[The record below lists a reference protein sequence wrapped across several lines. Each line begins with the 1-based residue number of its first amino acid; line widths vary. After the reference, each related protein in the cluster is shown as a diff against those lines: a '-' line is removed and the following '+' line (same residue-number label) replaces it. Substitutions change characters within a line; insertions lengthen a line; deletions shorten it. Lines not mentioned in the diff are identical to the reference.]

1 MVIIIALSDSG
12 FMDILQTRVMRGPNY
27 WSAYRTKLIVVKVEL
42 KETDTLSPVALGAL
56 SEKLAYLKPPLYNL
70 QSYNSVLDIAA
81 QVAVE
86 IQCLAGMD
94 CAYSEIHPL
103 ADSNQAILCFSYTL
117 ERAGIYAAQA
127 AVDLVNAILADQPY
141 LLEKDI
147 QNLISIKRRYS
158 LDPATGKIVYKARAL
173 GIPVQRQDKHT
184 LLLGWGCR
192 QYALKNGEDHAPLG
206 NIGRIPVVAVTGTN
220 GKTTTTR
227 LIAYLA
233 RMNGYQVGFTT
244 TDGIY
249 MNNELETIGDCSGP
263 QSAAMVLNNPQVNF
277 AVLECARGGILRAG
291 LGFDQ
296 CQVSV
301 VTNISEDHLGMDDI
315 HTMEELAKVKLTVP
329 KTTRN
334 DGYAILNAD
343 DDRVYRMKDALRCHI
358 ALFSMNPENQRIM
371 AHCDSG
377 CLAAIIEDGYFTICK
392 WKQKFRIARINEVPL
407 CHEGKSTCMM
417 QNVLAAL
424 LAAFVN
430 NVPVE
435 TMQLALKKFIP
446 SPENT
451 PGRMNVFN
459 FDHFSLMID
468 YAHNEGGYR
477 ELKKYTDQ
485 LRVSVKVGIIAAV
498 ADRPDKDIVNLGR
511 LAAGIFDEIIIR
523 HDSYNSGRTLEE
535 INSLL
540 KSGIR
545 EVKPEMPIKIISNE
559 FEAIKYA
566 IMHAR
571 KDAWIF
577 VNSENVY
584 DTLFYV
590 SNYKTTDQNPSAPQL
605 LQKRVLI

>member
-1 MVIIIALSDSG
+1 
-12 FMDILQTRVMRGPNY
+12 MDILQTRVMRGPNY
-27 WSAYRTKLIVVKVEL
+27 WSDYRKQLIVVKVEL
-42 KETDTLSPVALGAL
+42 KETDILSPVALGIL
-56 SEKLAYLKPPLYNL
+56 GEKLADLKPPLYNL
-70 QSYNSVLDIAA
+70 KSYTSSLGVVA
-81 QVAVE
+81 QAAVE

-94 CAYSEIHPL
+94 CAYVDIHP
-103 ADSNQAILCFSYTL
+103 AANSNQAIICFSYTL
-117 ERAGIYAAQA
+117 ERAGIYAANA
-127 AVDLVNAILADQPY
+127 AVNLVNALLADQPY
-141 LLEKDI
+141 QLEKDI
-147 QNLISIKRRYS
+147 HYLKRIKQRYC
-158 LDPATGKIVYKARAL
+158 LDPATQEIVDKAL
-173 GIPVQRQDKHT
+173 SIDIPVQRPDKHT

-192 QYALKNGEDHAPLG
+192 QFTLKNGEADAPLHG
-206 NIGRIPVVAVTGTN
+206 IGRIPVVAVTGTN

-249 MNNELETIGDCSGP
+249 LNNELVTIGDCSGP
-263 QSAAMVLNNPQVNF
+263 LSAAVVLNSPKVNF

-301 VTNISEDHLGMDDI
+301 VTNISKDHLGMDDI
-315 HTMEELAKVKLTVP
+315 QTMEELAKVKFTVA
-329 KTTRN
+329 KTTRA

-343 DDRVYRMKDALRCHI
+343 DDRVYQMKDALSCNI
-358 ALFSMNPENQRIM
+358 GLFSMDPDNERIL
-371 AHCDSG
+371 AHYNSG

-392 WKQKFRIARINEVPL
+392 WKQKIRIARIDEVPL
-407 CHEGKSTCMM
+407 CHDGKSACMM
-417 QNVLAAL
+417 QNVLPAL

-435 TMQLALKKFIP
+435 DLQHALKKFTP
-446 SPENT
+446 STENT

-468 YAHNEGGYR
+468 YAHNEGGYK

-485 LRVSVKVGIIAAV
+485 LQVSFKVGIIAAV
-498 ADRPDKDIVNLGR
+498 ADRPDGDIVNLGR

-523 HDSYNSGRTLEE
+523 HDSDNNGRTLEE
-535 INSLL
+535 INGLL

-545 EVKPEMPIKIISNE
+545 EVKPEMPVRIISNE
-559 FEAIKYA
+559 FAAIKYA
-566 IMHAR
+566 IMHAK

-577 VNSENVY
+577 VNAENVY
-584 DTLFYV
+584 DTIFYV
-590 SNYKTTDQNPSAPQL
+590 SNYKTTFKYPLEPRL
-605 LQKRVLI
+605 LQRRVLI

>member
-1 MVIIIALSDSG
+1 
-12 FMDILQTRVMRGPNY
+12 MDILQTRVMRGPNY
-27 WSAYRTKLIVVKVEL
+27 WSDYRTQLIVVKVEL
-42 KETDTLSPVALGAL
+42 KETDTLSPEALGAL
-56 SEKLAYLKPPLYNL
+56 GEKLTYIKPPLYNL
-70 QSYNSVLDIAA
+70 KSYKSVLDMVA

-94 CAYSEIHPL
+94 CAYFQIHPA
-103 ADSNQAILCFSYTL
+103 ADSNQAILCCSYSL
-117 ERAGIYAAQA
+117 ERGGVYAAHA
-127 AVDLVNAILADQPY
+127 AVNLVNALVADQPY
-141 LLEKDI
+141 TLEKDI
-147 QNLISIKRRYS
+147 HNLIRIKRRYC
-158 LDPATGKIVYKARAL
+158 LDPATQNIVDKARA
-173 GIPVQRQDKHT
+173 GDIPVQRPDKST
-184 LLLGWGCR
+184 VLLGWGCR
-192 QYALKNGEDHAPLG
+192 QYVLKNGDTDTPLE
-206 NIGRIPVVAVTGTN
+206 NIGRIPLVAVTGTN

-249 MNNELETIGDCSGP
+249 LNDELLAIGDCSGP
-263 QSAAMVLNNPQVNF
+263 LSAAVVLNNPQVNF

-301 VTNISEDHLGMDDI
+301 VTNLSEDHLGMDDI
-315 HTMEELAKVKLTVP
+315 QTMEELAKVKLTVA
-329 KTTRN
+329 KTTRA

-343 DDRVYRMKDALRCHI
+343 DDRVYQMKNALRCHI
-358 ALFSMNPENQRIM
+358 ALFSMDPENQRIV
-371 AHCDSG
+371 AHCNRG

-392 WKQKFRIARINEVPL
+392 WKQKFRIAKVNEVPL
-407 CHEGKSTCMM
+407 CHDGKSACMM

-424 LAAFVN
+424 LAAFAN

-435 TMQLALKKFIP
+435 TLQLALKKFSP

-451 PGRMNVFN
+451 PGRMNVFD
-459 FDHFSLMID
+459 FEDFSLMID
-468 YAHNEGGYR
+468 YAHNEGGYK

-485 LRVSVKVGIIAAV
+485 LRVSIKVGIIAAV
-498 ADRPDKDIVNLGR
+498 ADRPDKDIVNLGQ

-535 INSLL
+535 INRLL
-540 KSGIR
+540 KKGIL
-545 EVKPEMPIKIISNE
+545 EIKPEMSVKIISNE

-566 IMHAR
+566 ISHAR

-577 VNSENVY
+577 VNAENVY
-584 DTLFYV
+584 DTIFYV
-590 SNYKTTDQNPSAPQL
+590 SNYNTNFQNRIEPGF

>member
-1 MVIIIALSDSG
+1 MEV
-12 FMDILQTRVMRGPNY
+12 LQIRVMRGPNY
-27 WSAYRTKLIVVKVEL
+27 WSDYRKQLIVVKVEL
-42 KETDTLSPVALGAL
+42 KETDTLSPVALGILA
-56 SEKLAYLKPPLYNL
+56 EKLVYLKPPLYNL
-70 QSYNSVLDIAA
+70 KSYNSILDIVV

-94 CAYSEIHPL
+94 CAYSKIHPV
-103 ADSNQAILCFSYTL
+103 AVSNQAILCFSYTL
-117 ERAGIYAAQA
+117 ERAGIYAAHA
-127 AVDLVNAILADQPY
+127 AVNLVNALLADQPY
-141 LLEKDI
+141 MLGKDI
-147 QNLISIKRRYS
+147 HNLIRIKRRYS
-158 LDPATGKIVYKARAL
+158 LDPVTQNIMDKALAL
-173 GIPVQRQDKHT
+173 DIPVQRPDKHT
-184 LLLGWGCR
+184 LLLGWGCK
-192 QYALKNGEDHAPLG
+192 QYVAKNGDTDVALEDT
-206 NIGRIPVVAVTGTN
+206 GRIPVVAVTGTN

-227 LIAYLA
+227 LIAYFA
-233 RMNGYQVGFTT
+233 RMNGCQVGYTT

-249 MNNELETIGDCSGP
+249 LNEELLTIGDCTGP
-263 QSAAMVLNNPQVNF
+263 LSAAVVLNNAQVNF

-301 VTNISEDHLGMDDI
+301 ITNLSEDHLGMDDI
-315 HTMEELAKVKLTVP
+315 ETMEELAKVKLNVA
-329 KTTRN
+329 KTTRT
-334 DGYAILNAD
+334 DGFAILNAD
-343 DDRVYRMKDALRCHI
+343 DDRVYQMKDGLRCHI
-358 ALFSMNPENQRIM
+358 ALFSMNPGNQRII
-371 AHCDSG
+371 AHYNSG
-377 CLAAIIEDGYFTICK
+377 YLAAIIEDGYFTICK
-392 WKQKFRIARINEVPL
+392 WKQKIRIAKINEVPL
-407 CHEGKSTCMM
+407 CHDGKSACMM

-459 FDHFSLMID
+459 FDHFSLLVD
-468 YAHNEGGYR
+468 YAHNEGGYI

-485 LRVSVKVGIIAAV
+485 LRVSVKVGIVAAV
-498 ADRPDKDIVNLGR
+498 ADRPDKDIVNLGQ

-523 HDSYNSGRTLEE
+523 HDSYNHGRTLEE

-540 KSGIR
+540 EKGIR
-545 EVKPEMPIKIISNE
+545 EVKPEMPLKIISNE

-566 IMHAR
+566 MMHAR
-571 KDAWIF
+571 NNAWIF

-584 DTLFYV
+584 DTLFFV
-590 SNYKTTDQNPSAPQL
+590 SNVKTTFQNRLAPKF